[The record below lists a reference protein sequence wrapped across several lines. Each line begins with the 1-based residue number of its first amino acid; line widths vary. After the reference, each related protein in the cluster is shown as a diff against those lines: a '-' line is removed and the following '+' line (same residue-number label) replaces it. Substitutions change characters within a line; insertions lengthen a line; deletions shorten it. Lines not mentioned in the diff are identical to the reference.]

1 MTNTIIGLACLGGV
15 IVIFAILQCTFA
27 VAHCR
32 LMQSMR
38 MRGQAI
44 EGEDT
49 VNYRSSGFLGNMWF
63 QFCWKIPINMISY
76 VVCGDDMNAETRV

>member
-1 MTNTIIGLACLGGV
+1 MMTNTIIGLAGLGGV

-32 LMQSMR
+32 LMWSKR
-38 MRGQAI
+38 MRGDAI

-49 VNYRSSGFLGNMWF
+49 VKYRSSGFLGNMWY
-63 QFCWKIPINMISY
+63 QFCFKIPIDMISY
-76 VVCGDDMNAETRV
+76 VVCRDDMNAEV